1 MKAFGITPLSVEK
14 VFADPRG
21 LIHGEERSKSLLIND
36 NPSNKAYMNLERDWF
51 KIQLLAPDR
60 LQELQ
65 SKYTHFLEE
74 SLAWDNLSHIY
85 IMPSDPGVVSKT
97 MSLKGFTRHTV
108 SHCSTST
115 FFGRKLLEVAP
126 SFAQDYQNFEEESW
140 KIFYRLP
147 PFLVRKSHR
156 AKAKAIDGLV
166 QYLSLPEEERSEL
179 AWIFRTMNIELRYLS
194 LPTRDVAGIIMII
207 IWAINNNAHKIAFWI
222 FAHLLHDLPFL
233 AAVRCETDA
242 AFSTSGVLDMERLL
256 NACPHLDAIWHEAL
270 RFYNAASAV
279 REALSPCIIGG
290 KSIRPGDMLVAP
302 FRQFHLNEGIFG
314 ADAPHFRPHR
324 FLENKT
330 LPRTKGYAPFGGGHT
345 YCPGRLFAQRE
356 IYMFVAVT
364 LWRFELELVPR
375 KRGQRMPEVDR
386 NVPSAAAMGP
396 AEDVQVR
403 MRPRVH
409 KQEGL

>member
-1 MKAFGITPLSVEK
+1 MAGRRTVVIKDIQNVAAVWRNTTALSFDPFVQAVMKAFGITPLSVEK

-207 IWAINNNAHKIAFWI
+207 IWALVQPHIS
-222 FAHLLHDLPFL
+222 
-233 AAVRCETDA
+233 
-242 AFSTSGVLDMERLL
+242 ST
-256 NACPHLDAIWHEAL
+256 I
-270 RFYNAASAV
+270 
-279 REALSPCIIGG
+279 
-290 KSIRPGDMLVAP
+290 
-302 FRQFHLNEGIFG
+302 
-314 ADAPHFRPHR
+314 
-324 FLENKT
+324 
-330 LPRTKGYAPFGGGHT
+330 
-345 YCPGRLFAQRE
+345 
-356 IYMFVAVT
+356 
-364 LWRFELELVPR
+364 
-375 KRGQRMPEVDR
+375 
-386 NVPSAAAMGP
+386 
-396 AEDVQVR
+396 
-403 MRPRVH
+403 
-409 KQEGL
+409 